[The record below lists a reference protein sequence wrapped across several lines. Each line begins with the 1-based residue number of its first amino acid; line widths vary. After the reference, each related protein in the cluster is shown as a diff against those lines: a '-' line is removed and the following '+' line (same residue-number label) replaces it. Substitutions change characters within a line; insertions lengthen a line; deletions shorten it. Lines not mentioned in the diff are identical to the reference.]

1 MNAIDRLVRS
11 NTYKNIMAK
20 LYGWGA
26 AVVIFGALFKILH
39 LPGANIML
47 IIGMGTEVAI
57 FFFSAFEPL
66 HVEYNWALV
75 YPELAIADENAE
87 PTRKER
93 KKEVKGATPTQQLD
107 KMLEEAKIGPEL
119 IESLAVGMKNLG
131 DNAKKLAGVSD
142 AAVATDAFVGN
153 MTKAAESVRNLSLKY
168 DTNHWYFWGVY
179 ALGFVNRNYE
189 RYDNGEISLVT
200 YQPHFDRRH
209 NVNLILTYTAGDFR
223 EWEFSGRWNFGT
235 GFPFTKVQGF
245 YEFLSFQDGIYFD
258 YTTTNG
264 DMGVIFGE
272 LNQGRLPMYHRFD
285 VDVKRKFF
293 FNEHTILEVDLG
305 VTNVYNRANVF
316 YVDLITYE
324 TVHQLPVLPSLGLT
338 LSF

>member
-1 MNAIDRLVRS
+1 MNFIDRLVRS

-168 DTNHWYFWGVY
+168 DKVASTLEADGNASMAYSESLKRATTAINQMANAYEHTATYKTEMDELTNNIAALSKVY
-179 ALGFVNRNYE
+179 GNMLA
-189 RYDNGEISLVT
+189 
-200 YQPHFDRRH
+200 
-209 NVNLILTYTAGDFR
+209 A
-223 EWEFSGRWNFGT
+223 
-235 GFPFTKVQGF
+235 
-245 YEFLSFQDGIYFD
+245 
-258 YTTTNG
+258 
-264 DMGVIFGE
+264 MGV
-272 LNQGRLPMYHRFD
+272 N
-285 VDVKRKFF
+285 
-293 FNEHTILEVDLG
+293 
-305 VTNVYNRANVF
+305 ANK
-316 YVDLITYE
+316 
-324 TVHQLPVLPSLGLT
+324 
-338 LSF
+338 